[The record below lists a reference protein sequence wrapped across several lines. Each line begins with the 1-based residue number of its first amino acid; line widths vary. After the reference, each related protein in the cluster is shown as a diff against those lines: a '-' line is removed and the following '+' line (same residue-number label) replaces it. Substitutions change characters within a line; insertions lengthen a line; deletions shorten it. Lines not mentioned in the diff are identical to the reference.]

1 MRRSHSRSL
10 KRANHLDASP
20 REETMKGSI
29 SWVAIMA
36 SLLLLTSCE
45 SGETAAPAA
54 GDDGNQVDGTI
65 DGIAVDGTI
74 DGSVD
79 GSVNVDGTI
88 DGNIDGTVADGVDAI
103 DGGTDGTDGSTEPEK
118 PTWGT
123 PEYWKTFFFPNGFVL
138 ANQGVNGRVYNID
151 AFEVGNTDEIVI
163 VTMPLNGEKAVENP
177 CLGTEGSWA
186 LVLEDSAVGTAF
198 PYPVPLACMQDDAKL
213 VIAEPMAIMS
223 HYADFTGTFEEKLV
237 ATGMCDGGKADGARQ
252 CTRFTDC
259 DDLEGASCKGLSIE
273 FWIHITYNE
282 VFQDNTKELVT
293 EDYVL
298 DPTYFRTE

>member
-1 MRRSHSRSL
+1 
-10 KRANHLDASP
+10 
-20 REETMKGSI
+20 MKGSTY
-29 SWVAIMA
+29 WVAIMA
-36 SLLLLTSCE
+36 SLLLLAACE

-54 GDDGNQVDGTI
+54 GDDGNSNADGTI

-74 DGSVD
+74 DGTVD
-79 GSVNVDGTI
+79 GTVNVDGTI

-123 PEYWKTFFFPNGFVL
+123 PEYWKTYFFPNGFVL
-138 ANQGVNGRVYNID
+138 ANQGVNGRVYNMDLIK
-151 AFEVGNTDEIVI
+151 VNNTDEMII
-163 VTMPLNGEKAVENP
+163 FTLPLNGESVTENP
-177 CLGTEGSWA
+177 CFGTEGSWA
-186 LVLEDSAVGTAF
+186 IMTEDSAKGTSE
-198 PYPVPLACMQDDAKL
+198 PYPNTLGCLQDDGT
-213 VIAEPMAIMS
+213 IAMS
-223 HYADFTGTFEEKLV
+223 EFLTESKHVFDYTGTFEEKLV

-273 FWIHITYNE
+273 FWIHITYQE
-282 VFQDNTKELVT
+282 IFWDNVKETVIK
-293 EDYVL
+293 DYLL